1 MDKSGCM
8 CACVCVYMCVGVCV
22 CVCVCVR
29 DARVHVYVYEKNQE
43 VRGETREIE
52 KEIHKG
58 KRKEAAHICSAD
70 QSIVLCPSQV
80 D

>member
-1 MDKSGCM
+1 M
-8 CACVCVYMCVGVCV
+8 CVCMCVGVRV
-22 CVCVCVR
+22 CMCVR
-29 DARVHVYVYEKNQE
+29 GARVHVYVYEKNQE

-52 KEIHKG
+52 KEKHEG